1 MKYLF
6 SIIILISMSWT
17 TDSNF
22 SFFEKTKLEPCP
34 NSPNCVSTQ
43 ETRRRKRM
51 RPIILKHTSAY
62 AKKKMKLMLN
72 DEDDFSNV
80 TLIEEGEKYL
90 HYEFKT
96 KIGKFIDDVEFI
108 FDEKNKQ
115 IHFRS
120 ASRKGYGD
128 FGKNKRRMKKIRKKY
143 EQSTITWTPKF

>member
-6 SIIILISMSWT
+6 PIIILLSISWT
-17 TDSNF
+17 TDSSFTF
-22 SFFEKTKLEPCP
+22 SEKTKLDPCP

-43 ETRRRKRM
+43 EAHKRKKM
-51 RPIILKHTSAY
+51 RPMLFTESSNSAIEKLKT
-62 AKKKMKLMLN
+62 MLAN
-72 DEDDFSNV
+72 NSRA
-80 TLIEEGEKYL
+80 TLVEEKGNYL

-108 FDEKNKQ
+108 FDEEIKQ

-128 FGKNKRRMKKIRKKY
+128 FGKNKRRMKKIRKEY
-143 EQSTITWTPKF
+143 EK